1 MTKSVTFFY
10 DYVSSASY
18 LAWTQL
24 PAMCV
29 RHGAVLERRPILLG
43 GLFKAVG
50 NVSPL
55 HVPAKFA
62 WMIADQERFARRYGV
77 PFVKSER
84 FPFNTVAAMRGAIW
98 ARRLGRLPA
107 WDEAF
112 FKAGWG
118 EGRDIGDLET
128 VKAIAAA
135 AGFDAEAFAAA
146 IQTDEIKQALVD
158 ATAEA
163 VAAGAFGAPTFVVD
177 GVLHWGQDRLD
188 WVEQALA
195 AG

>member
-24 PAMCV
+24 PAICV

-43 GLFKAVG
+43 GLFKSVG
-50 NVSPL
+50 NASPIS
-55 HVPAKFA
+55 VPAKFA
-62 WMIADQERFARRYGV
+62 WMIADQARYARRYGV
-77 PFVKSER
+77 PFVKSDR
-84 FPFNTVAAMRGAIW
+84 FPYDTVAAMRGALW
-98 ARRLGRLPA
+98 AKQLGRLDA

-118 EGRDIGDLET
+118 QGRDIGDLET
-128 VKAIAAA
+128 VKSIAAA
-135 AGFDAEAFAAA
+135 AGFDPEAFAGA
-146 IQTDEIKQALVD
+146 IQTDEIKKALID

-163 VAAGAFGAPTFVVD
+163 AAAGAFGAPTFVVD
-177 GVLHWGQDRLD
+177 GVLHWGQDRLE
-188 WVEQALA
+188 WIEAALA
-195 AG
+195 KR